1 MTAFKKYV
9 RTKGIKL
16 EADYPFLPFDQSGP
30 TIEGVAVN
38 QETQTVKVYR
48 VVGTEIYTFNRDG
61 SFEYDFD

>member
-16 EADYPFLPFDQSGP
+16 ESDYPFLPFDQDGP
-30 TIEGVAVN
+30 TIEGVTVN

-48 VVGTEIYTFNRDG
+48 VVVVEIYEFKRDG
-61 SFEYDFD
+61 SVDFDFD